1 MTDLYVKCL
10 IDMGKA
16 DVIITVLKVHKFLQC
31 NYLVSSMLTTVIF
44 GA

>member
-1 MTDLYVKCL
+1 MKCL

-16 DVIITVLKVHKFLQC
+16 DVVTMILKVHKYFQC
-31 NYLVSSMLTTVIF
+31 NYLVSPVLMTVIF